1 MIFRLGTLA
10 LVGSLLSAADA
21 VTLLALDGQ
30 KQMVPITG
38 KVTAVVFLS
47 AVCPIS
53 NEYVD
58 RMIQLWRDYSPQGV
72 QFLFVNS
79 NANEPAGEVRD
90 HAAAAG
96 FPFPVYRDIHHG
108 LANRLQASITPEA
121 FLLDQGG
128 KLRYQG
134 AFDDAR
140 NPARVKVQFLKDA
153 IAAVLAGKPVA
164 RPSAKATGCTIKR
177 ERKVS

>member
-1 MIFRLGTLA
+1 MNLRLGTLA
-10 LVGSLLSAADA
+10 LAG
-21 VTLLALDGQ
+21 TLLAAADVATLSAPDGQ
-30 KQMVPITG
+30 PQTFAMTG

-58 RMIQLWRDYSPQGV
+58 RMIQLWRDYSPRGV

-79 NANEPAGEVRD
+79 NANESAVEVRD

-96 FPFPVYRDIHHG
+96 FPFPVYRDVQHG
-108 LANRLQASITPEA
+108 LANRLGASITPET
-121 FLLDQGG
+121 FVIDPGG
-128 KLRYQG
+128 KVRYQG

-140 NPARVKVQFLKDA
+140 NPARVKVEFLKDA
-153 IAAVLAGKPVA
+153 IAAVLAGKPVSKP
-164 RPSAKATGCTIKR
+164 RAKATGCIIKR
-177 ERKVS
+177 ERKAS